1 MTDAVTPQRARP
13 PRVGFVG
20 LGRMGWPMA
29 RNLAAAG
36 HPLTV
41 HDVDPGRLASF
52 AAEHGC
58 DAAAG
63 PGAFAAAG
71 IVVTMLPDDAAVRD
85 AVLERQG
92 GIAPVLAPGSVVVD
106 MSSSSPIATRE
117 LGRRLAE
124 LGVGLVDSPVSGGV
138 ARAEDGTLTLMVGG
152 DDEDAVERVRPVLEV
167 LGEQLFRTGGLG
179 TGHAMKA
186 LNNLVGGTTYA
197 VVVEALAIGERYGL
211 DPRVMIDVLNAS
223 TGRSFNTEHVV
234 KDHVLTGTYGT
245 GFALGL
251 LAKDVGIA
259 AALAGAVEVDAPLAD
274 LVSGRLAEATAGLGP
289 AVDHSEA
296 HKHWWDA
303 RLDRGAEAAG

>member
-1 MTDAVTPQRARP
+1 MTDAVTPERARP

-20 LGRMGWPMA
+20 LGKMGWPMA

-41 HDVDPGRLASF
+41 HDADPGRQASF

-58 DAAAG
+58 DGAAG

-71 IVVTMLPDDAAVRD
+71 IVVTMLPDDAAVRN
-85 AVLERQG
+85 AVLDRQG
-92 GIAPVLAPGSVVVD
+92 GIAPALASGSVVVD
-106 MSSSSPIATRE
+106 MSSSSPVATRE
-117 LGRRLAE
+117 LGRRLSE
-124 LGVGLVDSPVSGGV
+124 LGLGLVDCPVSGGV
-138 ARAEDGTLTLMVGG
+138 VRAEEGTLTLMVGG
-152 DDEDAVERVRPVLEV
+152 GDEDVERVRPVLDV
-167 LGEQLFRTGGLG
+167 LGERLYRTGALG

-211 DPRVMIDVLNAS
+211 DPRVMVEILNAS

-234 KDHVLTGTYGT
+234 KDHVLTGRYGT

-259 AALAGAVEVDAPLAD
+259 AALAAELEVDAPLAG
-274 LVSGRLAEATAGLGP
+274 LVSGRLQEAAAALGP

-296 HKHWWDA
+296 HKHWWEA
-303 RLDRGAEAAG
+303 RLDRDTEVTG

>member
-1 MTDAVTPQRARP
+1 MTDAMTPERARP
-13 PRVGFVG
+13 PHVGFVG
-20 LGRMGWPMA
+20 LGKMGWPMA

-41 HDVDPGRLASF
+41 HDADPGLQASF

-58 DAAAG
+58 DAAAE
-63 PGAFAAAG
+63 PGAFAAAEV
-71 IVVTMLPDDAAVRD
+71 VVTMLPDDAAVRD
-85 AVLERQG
+85 AVLDRQG
-92 GIAPVLAPGSVVVD
+92 GIAPALAPGSVVVD
-106 MSSSSPIATRE
+106 MSSSSPEATRA

-124 LGVGLVDSPVSGGV
+124 LGLGLVDSPVSGGV
-138 ARAEDGTLTLMVGG
+138 VRAEEGTLTLMVGG
-152 DDEDAVERVRPVLEV
+152 GDEEVERVRPVLEV
-167 LGEQLFRTGGLG
+167 LGERLFRTGALG

-211 DPRVMIDVLNAS
+211 DPRTMIEVLNAS

-259 AALAGAVEVDAPLAD
+259 AALAAALEVDAPLAD
-274 LVSGRLAEATAGLGP
+274 LVSSRLAEAAAGLGP
-289 AVDHSEA
+289 AADHSEA
-296 HKHWWDA
+296 HKVWWEA
-303 RLDRGAEAAG
+303 RLDGSAEVAG